1 MPTYYKRDNTGTTDW
16 SLATSWS
23 TVSSISAINTGTFP
37 VSTTADPVIF
47 DANSS
52 DCTVNTVNRTCTSIT
67 FAAYTNTI
75 TMSFNITV
83 SGNITFGASM
93 QVNAVGSGILIM
105 NATGTLTSNGYIWSK
120 EFRFNGTSQTFTIAS
135 DMTFGGVLSTTGAV
149 TTVTLAGSRTITC
162 NSGVTATIGINGIGT
177 TLRIAGGTTS
187 GAFGSCDLVL
197 YTGAITLGTI
207 SKSGASFTYT
217 AGTVNATAA
226 AIGLSG
232 TVTVSLGSNVVF
244 GIGSSIAGGGVYT
257 FNDDLWIAGNLSL
270 TGGAHSA
277 TYNTSTSKKIYCW
290 GLSGTTNINNPF
302 LTSSTLPTIVFN
314 GTGSVSWNGNFA
326 LPIIINTLGTL
337 NFSAILN
344 LGSINYA
351 NSVTYTLGT
360 ITTSSLAYIFLAYNT
375 TLNMSGVTLPAGVRV
390 GVSGAGGLSVILLSD
405 LNLTGTLSFEGTSA
419 VPINGAFNV
428 NIGGGLFIG
437 SSAAVSGNATLK
449 MVGTGSW
456 AASTAPTFNQSLE
469 ISTSGTITLSGVLN
483 HSGNI
488 VYTGGTVFST
498 GSTLNRASGTM
509 TINASGFN
517 LATLNLT
524 GNCQFLGTNGFTI
537 TNLNCTTATVV
548 SRWTPTN
555 EYIITNSILS
565 GQADGISK
573 ITYTSSNNAVVAA
586 SFATSVMNVTSV
598 TYGTISVGD
607 TVFGVGIGTGV
618 TVLSQATG
626 TTGGV
631 GTYNLSATIGTLV
644 GRTIITSPN
653 TASYPKITL
662 NNGATQSIYYT
673 NAIDVD
679 SNNGQ
684 TIWSFGSTL
693 LRAFNWNIGTK
704 PNGFSFAWVR

>member
-1 MPTYYKRDNTGTTDW
+1 MPTYYKRNNTGTTDW

-52 DCTVNTVNRTCTSIT
+52 DCTVNGINRTCTSIT
-67 FAAYTNTI
+67 FAGYTNTI
-75 TMSFNITV
+75 TMSFNLTV

-93 QVNAVGSGILIM
+93 QVNALGSGILIM
-105 NATGTLTSNGYIWSK
+105 NASGTLTSNGFVWPK

-135 DMTFGGVLSTTGAV
+135 DMIFGGVLSTTGAV
-149 TTVTLAGSRTITC
+149 TLVTLAGARTITC
-162 NSGVTATIGINGIGT
+162 NSGVTATITIAGVGT

-187 GAFGSCDLVL
+187 GAFSTCDLVL
-197 YTGAITLGTI
+197 YSGTITLGNI
-207 SKSGASFTYT
+207 GKSAASFIYT
-217 AGTVNATAA
+217 AGTVNAT
-226 AIGLSG
+226 GGSLSLSG
-232 TVTVSLGSNVVF
+232 TVSVSLGSNVVF
-244 GIGSSIAGGGVYT
+244 GSGSFSGTIT
-257 FNDDLWIAGNLSL
+257 FNDDVWIAGTLFTNGGTFL
-270 TGGAHSA
+270 TPI
-277 TYNTSTSKKIYCW
+277 SKRIYCW
-290 GLSGTTNINNPF
+290 GISGSSAANDPF
-302 LTSSTLPTIVFN
+302 ITSATKITLVLN
-314 GTGSVSWNGNFA
+314 GTGTWAFSGGFA
-326 LPIIINTLGTL
+326 LNLIID
-337 NFSAILN
+337 
-344 LGSINYA
+344 
-351 NSVTYTLGT
+351 TLGT
-360 ITTSSLAYIFLAYNT
+360 INFTSIATLGSTFNDMTATYVNGNITTALTYIFNPIRAFIDMGIT
-375 TLNMSGVTLPAGVRV
+375 TLPAGIASAP
-390 GVSGAGGLSVILLSD
+390 SGGGFFVTLLSD
-405 LNLTGTLSFEGTSA
+405 LNIAGTLRIGGTS
-419 VPINGAFNV
+419 VNPYNGAFNV
-428 NIGGGLFIG
+428 NVGGGLLLDG
-437 SSAAVSGNATLK
+437 SATISGTATIRLI
-449 MVGTGSW
+449 GTGTWSMPLN
-456 AASTAPTFNQSLE
+456 PTFTQSLE
-469 ISTSGTITLSGVLN
+469 INTSGSITLSGTVN
-483 HSGNI
+483 HTGNFL
-488 VYTGGTVFST
+488 YTNGTIIST
-498 GSTLNRASGTM
+498 GSTLRKANNM

-517 LATLNLT
+517 LGTLNLI

-537 TNLNCTTATVV
+537 TNLNCTTAAVV

-586 SFATSVMNVTSV
+586 SFATSIMTVTSV

-607 TVFGVGIGTGV
+607 TVFGEGIGTGV
-618 TVLSQATG
+618 TVVSQATG
-626 TTGGV
+626 VTGGV
-631 GTYNLSATIGTLV
+631 GTYNLSTVIGALV
-644 GRTIITSPN
+644 GRTIITSPS